1 MSYLGELRQNIRPL
15 AAASLATGTSLPLF
29 AYTNSVFAPHLIADF
44 GWSRAQF
51 ALIGI
56 TMLITLPILPFV
68 GRFTD
73 RFGVRKVALVGVLSM
88 PLGFVGY
95 SQMQGDFTTY
105 LVLFTAV
112 LIVGSMA
119 GPLVFTRVIAANF
132 VRAQGLALTVVNC
145 APAVLAFAL
154 APALNMCIEAIG
166 WRATFL
172 VLGAFVLVCGLIA
185 ILLVG
190 KEDVP
195 APDAPAK
202 DTGAVKAE
210 APRPAREDYP
220 IIVKSNLFWV
230 LVVGFFLCLL
240 QTQLHS
246 SQMNLMLI
254 ENDLSM
260 QMAANV
266 VSIYALGT
274 IVGRIACGLALDM
287 YSTRTVTV
295 ISMGLPAFGFM
306 LLGSDMNS
314 LPVISFAMFLVGL
327 SVGAESD
334 LICYLVARYFKLRI
348 YGTTLGLIHTTT
360 FLSSAVG
367 GLAISLT
374 LALSDSYVPFLF
386 ITAGAIVAGSLL
398 FLLLPK
404 QREFEKIG

>member
-1 MSYLGELRQNIRPL
+1 MGYLGELRQNLRPL

-29 AYTNSVFAPHLIADF
+29 AYTNSIFAPHLVKDF

-56 TMLITLPILPFV
+56 TMLLSLPILPLI

-73 RFGVRKVALVGVLSM
+73 RFGVRKVALIGVLTM
-88 PLGFVGY
+88 PLGFIGY
-95 SQMQGDFTTY
+95 SRMQGDFTTY
-105 LVLFTAV
+105 LVLFTAILV
-112 LIVGSMA
+112 VGSMV
-119 GPLVFTRVIAANF
+119 GPLVFTRLIAANF

-145 APAVLAFAL
+145 APAVLALAL
-154 APALNMCIEAIG
+154 APALNLCIEAIG
-166 WRATFL
+166 WRSTYL

-185 ILLVG
+185 VLLAG
-190 KEDVP
+190 KEPPRGQGSGPVP
-195 APDAPAK
+195 D
-202 DTGAVKAE
+202 E
-210 APRPAREDYP
+210 APKAAREDYG
-220 IIVKSNLFWV
+220 IILKSKLFWV
-230 LVVGFFLCLL
+230 LVAGFFLCLL

-254 ENDLSM
+254 ENDLTM

-266 VSIYALGT
+266 VSVYALGT
-274 IVGRIACGLALDM
+274 IVGRIGCGLALDAW
-287 YSTRTVTV
+287 STRTVTA
-295 ISMGLPAFGFM
+295 ISMGLPAFGFL
-306 LLGSDMNS
+306 LLGSDWNS

-334 LICYLVARYFKLRI
+334 LICYLVSRYFKLRI

-360 FLSSAVG
+360 FLSSAAG

-374 LALSDSYVPFLF
+374 LLLSDSYVPFLF
-386 ITAGAIVAGSLL
+386 IVAVSIIAGSAL

-404 QREFEKIG
+404 GRTFEKIG

>member
-1 MSYLGELRQNIRPL
+1 MSYLGELRQNLRPL

-29 AYTNSVFAPHLIADF
+29 AYTNSIFAPHLIKDF

-56 TMLITLPILPFV
+56 TMLLTLPFLPFF
-68 GRFTD
+68 GRLTD
-73 RFGVRKVALVGVLSM
+73 RFGVRKVALVGVLLM
-88 PLGFVGY
+88 PFGFIGY

-105 LVLFTAV
+105 LVLFTAI
-112 LIVGSMA
+112 LIVGSMV
-119 GPLVFTRVIAANF
+119 GPLVFTRLIAANF

-145 APAVLAFAL
+145 APAVLALAL

-166 WRATFL
+166 WRSTYL
-172 VLGAFVLVCGLIA
+172 VLGAFVLVSGLIA
-185 ILLVG
+185 VLLVG
-190 KEDVP
+190 KEPPRGEGSGPVLD
-195 APDAPAK
+195 
-202 DTGAVKAE
+202 E
-210 APRPAREDYP
+210 APRAAREDYG
-220 IIVKSNLFWV
+220 IILKNKIFWV
-230 LVVGFFLCLL
+230 LVFGFFLCLL

-274 IVGRIACGLALDM
+274 IVGRIACGLALDVFN
-287 YSTRTVTV
+287 TRTVTV
-295 ISMGLPAFGFM
+295 ISMFLPALGFL

-314 LPVISFAMFLVGL
+314 LAVISLAMFLVGL

-334 LICYLVARYFKLRI
+334 LICYLVSRYFKLRI

-374 LALSDSYVPFLF
+374 LMLSDSYVPFLF
-386 ITAGAIVAGSLL
+386 IAAGAIIAGSLL

-404 QREFEKIG
+404 QRDFEKIG

>member
-29 AYTNSVFAPHLIADF
+29 AYTNSIFAPHLVKDF

-56 TMLITLPILPFV
+56 TMLITLPILPFI

-73 RFGVRKVALVGVLSM
+73 RLGVRRVALIGVLLM
-88 PLGFVGY
+88 PLGFIGY
-95 SQMQGDFTTY
+95 SRMQGDFTTY
-105 LVLFTAV
+105 LAIFTAILV
-112 LIVGSMA
+112 VGSMV
-119 GPLVFTRVIAANF
+119 GPLVFTRLIAANF

-145 APAVLAFAL
+145 APAVLALAL
-154 APALNMCIEAIG
+154 APALNLCIEAIG
-166 WRATFL
+166 WRSTYL
-172 VLGAFVLVCGLIA
+172 VLGAFVLVSGLIA
-185 ILLVG
+185 VLLAG
-190 KEDVP
+190 KEETHLP
-195 APDAPAK
+195 AA
-202 DTGAVKAE
+202 GAEQRE
-210 APRPAREDYP
+210 AARPAREDYG
-220 IIVKSNLFWV
+220 IILKSKLFWV

-266 VSIYALGT
+266 VSVYALGT
-274 IVGRIACGLALDM
+274 IIGRIACGLALDVF
-287 YSTRTVTV
+287 STRTVTV
-295 ISMGLPAFGFM
+295 ISMGLPALGFL
-306 LLGSDMNS
+306 LLGSDWNS
-314 LPVISFAMFLVGL
+314 LPVISLAMFLVGL

-334 LICYLVARYFKLRI
+334 LICYLVSRYFKLRI

-374 LALSDSYVPFLF
+374 LMLADSYVPFLF
-386 ITAGAIVAGSLL
+386 IAAASIMTGSVL
-398 FLLLPK
+398 FLMLPK
-404 QREFEKIG
+404 GREVEKIG